1 MTSKGRPSQKVL
13 EGRNRIRETLEV
25 LKLSSADTLEIYA
38 EETRDLKSLTVH
50 RDRLSG
56 VVFIDAFYVGDETYC
71 DGEYRQQSVARA
83 GARDY
88 EVKAD
93 ALRRSKSY
101 DQFYAGKRIADFG
114 CGDGAFL
121 QAASADAGDV
131 VGVELQESYVQALRQ
146 DGICCVRSLQEIE
159 DASLDALFCFHVL
172 EHLPDPL
179 TDLASMRS
187 KLRPGGRL
195 IVEVPHASDL
205 LLSQIRCEAFKA
217 FTLWSQHLLLHT
229 RESLRRMV
237 SYAGFEQVMIEG
249 VQRYPLSNHMT
260 WLADE
265 KPGGH
270 KSTLSILDTPELTA
284 AYEAALRKID
294 ATDTL
299 VAVATAPETGG
310 C

>member
-1 MTSKGRPSQKVL
+1 MTLKGGPSANAREV
-13 EGRNRIRETLEV
+13 RNRIRETLEV
-25 LKLSSADTLEIYA
+25 LNLSSADTLEIYA
-38 EETRDLKSLTVH
+38 EETRDVKPLIVH

-56 VVFIDAFYVGDETYC
+56 VVLIDTFYVGDETYC
-71 DGEYRQQSVARA
+71 DGGYRQQSVARA

-101 DQFYAGKRIADFG
+101 DQFYTGKRIADFG
-114 CGDGAFL
+114 CGEGAFL
-121 QAASADAGDV
+121 QAVSSDAGDV
-131 VGVELQESYVQALRQ
+131 IGIELQESFVKALRQ
-146 DGICCVRSLQEIE
+146 DGISCVRSLQEIE

-179 TDLASMRS
+179 NDLASMRA
-187 KLRPGGRL
+187 KLKPGGRL
-195 IVEVPHASDL
+195 IIEVPHASDL
-205 LLSQIRCEAFKA
+205 LLSQVRCEAFKV

-260 WLADE
+260 WLANA

-299 VAVATAPETGG
+299 VAVATAPGI
-310 C
+310 